1 MFFLITMPSKKD
13 LIRLLIKFRVM
24 SGITW
29 TLKKKKDIHSLNVF
43 GKNPENTANIQTTML
58 KNG

>member
-1 MFFLITMPSKKD
+1 MPSKKD

-29 TLKKKKDIHSLNVF
+29 TLKKKRYTFIKRVWEEPREHSKYTDYN
-43 GKNPENTANIQTTML
+43 A
-58 KNG
+58 

>member
-1 MFFLITMPSKKD
+1 MSSKKD

-29 TLKKKKDIHSLNVF
+29 ILKKKRYMFIKCVWEEPREHS
-43 GKNPENTANIQTTML
+43 KYTDYSA
-58 KNG
+58 

>member
-1 MFFLITMPSKKD
+1 MSSKKD

-29 TLKKKKDIHSLNVF
+29 TLKKKKRYMFIKCVWEEPREHS
-43 GKNPENTANIQTTML
+43 KYTDYNT
-58 KNG
+58 